1 MSATAANAL
10 SDPVMTI
17 APIPGLASNS
27 AAAVVNSFI
36 TCPSSALSAFGR
48 FSVIVA
54 TRPSRST
61 TMVSRLVSWLIGI
74 SVP

>member
-1 MSATAANAL
+1 MSAPAANAF

-17 APIPGLASNS
+17 APIPDSASNS
-27 AAAVVNSFI
+27 AAAVVNSVI
-36 TCPSSALSAFGR
+36 TCPLSALSAFGR

-61 TMVSRLVSWLIGI
+61 RLVSWLIGM
-74 SVP
+74 SVPPR